1 MDWTRIL
8 SEAGIAE
15 SPGRIEAI
23 AAAKLFTERRKA
35 AKAQPAKSKPKPKRK
50 N

>member
-8 SEAGIAE
+8 AQAGIAD
-15 SPGRIEAI
+15 SPGRQEAI
-23 AAAKLFTERRKA
+23 QAAKLFSERRKA
-35 AKAQPAKSKPKPKRK
+35 AKAQPAKSKQKPKRK

>member
-8 SEAGIAE
+8 SEAGITD
-15 SPGRIEAI
+15 SPGRQEAI
-23 AAAKLFTERRKA
+23 EAAKLFTERRKA
-35 AKAQPAKSKPKPKRK
+35 AKAKPAKNKPKPKPK